1 MNQVTTIGGTK
12 KQRKLAEDIV
22 WYCISEL
29 MPRHST
35 LDIEVL
41 LTKCLDEEGAYGFC
55 ISGATNREF
64 TIEVDKRL
72 PKFKN
77 GNSNA
82 SGLDMFCK
90 TICHE
95 MVHVWQT
102 ATGRMIDRVYPAKL
116 GSRKLWK
123 TKDGSYRDYTHTSWS
138 KQPWERQAIRM
149 EKILLAGFLNHE
161 K

>member
-1 MNQVTTIGGTK
+1 
-12 KQRKLAEDIV
+12 
-22 WYCISEL
+22 
-29 MPRHST
+29 
-35 LDIEVL
+35 
-41 LTKCLDEEGAYGFC
+41 
-55 ISGATNREF
+55 
-64 TIEVDKRL
+64 
-72 PKFKN
+72 
-77 GNSNA
+77 
-82 SGLDMFCK
+82 MFCK

-149 EKILLAGFLNHE
+149 EKTLLAGFLNHE